1 MRGMTRRGV
10 IHLGLRCALAGG
22 VLAAGHAVRAQTLS
36 QLEQQRERLLV
47 SLLALRNGA
56 MVADDSATY
65 TPFQQHR
72 EQVLSLEIGAPDA
85 PMALLATVWDRDA
98 GGVLVTISAID
109 RYGVGTD
116 LREFTMYPFVEKA
129 AVRVEPL
136 SLPLMHRVDSR
147 NEQFPEFDRLELH
160 LTMKRVLRQR

>member
-1 MRGMTRRGV
+1 MTRRGM
-10 IHLGLRCALAGG
+10 IHLGLGCALAGG
-22 VLAAGHAVRAQTLS
+22 VLAAGHAVRAQTPS
-36 QLEQQRERLLV
+36 QLERQRERLLV
-47 SLLALRNGA
+47 SLVALRNGA

-65 TPFQQHR
+65 TPFHQHR
-72 EQVLSLEIGAPDA
+72 EQALSLEIGAPDA

-116 LREFTMYPFVEKA
+116 LREFTMYPFVDKA

-136 SLPLMHRVDSR
+136 TLPLMHMVDSR

-160 LTMKRVLRQR
+160 LTMTRVVRQR